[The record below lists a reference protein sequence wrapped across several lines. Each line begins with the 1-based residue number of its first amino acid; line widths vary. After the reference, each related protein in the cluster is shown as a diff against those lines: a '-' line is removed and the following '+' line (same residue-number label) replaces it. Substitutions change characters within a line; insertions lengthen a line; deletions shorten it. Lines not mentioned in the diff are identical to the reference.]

1 MTDVSAPTALL
12 RRLEQAASHFPLG
25 SDELAELV
33 ARGQG
38 PLLARLAE
46 LARDQVG
53 TDLTWLLIV
62 ATTATFPTPTEFRR
76 AHRALRISRPGWA
89 HRAILAAGYRNP
101 PSPELIDAEMDLVT
115 NAVIVDVDFC
125 AKHAHNTGIQRVVR
139 QTMARWSRDHDVV
152 PVAWTDGSEAM
163 RRLEPVELGRVVAY
177 GSAEEVTEPG
187 PVRLVVPW
195 RSSVVMLEVPWKH
208 LCGPLEALAEFSG
221 NRVGVLGYDAIPIV
235 SADTVPDLET
245 ERFVKYLSV
254 VKHTD
259 RVAGISAAA
268 TEEFAGFVSAVTA
281 QGLPGPS
288 TVSVPLPVDIPD
300 AIAAP
305 VPSAAKTMPSVLCVG
320 SHEPRKNH
328 GAVLFA
334 AEALWR
340 EGLRFSLTF
349 IGGGS
354 LWYTRRFDREIDR
367 LRRDGH
373 PVQVLRGV
381 DDATL
386 LRAYGDADFTV
397 FPSLHEGYGLPV
409 AESLALGVPVI
420 TSNYGSTAEI
430 AADGGCLVI
439 DPRDDDE
446 LTDAMRR
453 LLTDPAV
460 LADLR
465 TQITRRP
472 RRTWDDFAAEL
483 WTELVEPLAGT
494 PTQQEPD
501 RAAPTDDEPREVPDA
516 SS

>member
-1 MTDVSAPTALL
+1 MTEASAPTALL
-12 RRLEQAASHFPLG
+12 RRLEQAAAHFPLPA
-25 SDELAELV
+25 EEVAELV

-53 TDLTWLLIV
+53 TDLTWLLLV
-62 ATTATFPTPTEFRR
+62 ATTATFPTSGDFRR
-76 AHRALRISRPGWA
+76 AHRALRISKPGWA

-101 PSPELIDAEMDLVT
+101 PSPDVIDADLDIVT
-115 NAVIVDVDFC
+115 GSVVVDVDFC

-139 QTMARWSRDHDVV
+139 QTMARWSRDHDAEIV
-152 PVAWTDGSEAM
+152 PVAWTDHGESL
-163 RRLEPVELGRVVAY
+163 RQLSPVERGRVVAY
-177 GSAEEVTEPG
+177 GTPEQPTEGEPE
-187 PVRLVVPW
+187 PTRLVVPW
-195 RSSVVMLEVPWKH
+195 RSSLVLLEVPWMH

-221 NRVGVLGYDAIPIV
+221 NRVGVLGYDAIPVV
-235 SADTVPDLET
+235 SADTVPIGET

-259 RVAGISAAA
+259 RLAGISAAA
-268 TEEFAGFVSAVTA
+268 TEEFAGFVSAVSA
-281 QGLPGPS
+281 QGLEGPT

-300 AIAAP
+300 AAAAP
-305 VPSAAKTMPSVLCVG
+305 ADHDAKTMPSVLVVG

-340 EGLRFSLTF
+340 EGLQFSLTF

-354 LWYTRRFDREIDR
+354 LWYTRRFDKEIDR
-367 LRRDGH
+367 LKRAGH
-373 PVQVLRGV
+373 PVEVLRGI
-381 DDATL
+381 DDARL
-386 LRAYGDADFTV
+386 LRAYDEADFTV

-439 DPRDDDE
+439 DPRDDDD
-446 LTDAMRR
+446 LTAAMRT
-453 LLTDPAV
+453 LLTDPER
-460 LADLR
+460 LAELR
-465 TQITRRP
+465 AEITRRP

-483 WTELVEPLAGT
+483 WTQLVEPL
-494 PTQQEPD
+494 
-501 RAAPTDDEPREVPDA
+501 REVSDA
-516 SS
+516 AR

>member
-1 MTDVSAPTALL
+1 MTVVGTPTALL
-12 RRLEQAASHFPLG
+12 RRLEQAASHFPIPK
-25 SDELAELV
+25 SEVDELV
-33 ARGQG
+33 ARGRG

-46 LARDQVG
+46 LARDQIG

-62 ATTATFPTPTEFRR
+62 ATTATFPSPGEFRR
-76 AHRALRISRPGWA
+76 THRALRISKPGWA

-101 PSPELIDAEMDLVT
+101 PSSGLLDAELDIVT
-115 NAVIVDVDFC
+115 GAVVVDVDFC
-125 AKHAHNTGIQRVVR
+125 AKHAHNTGIQRVTR
-139 QTMARWSRDHDVV
+139 QTMARWHRDHGDELI
-152 PVAWTDGSEAM
+152 PIAWTRGGESM
-163 RRLEPVELGRVVAY
+163 RRLDQVETSRVVSY
-177 GSAEEVTEPG
+177 GTTAEPADPEEAPEL
-187 PVRLVVPW
+187 RLVVPW
-195 RSSVVMLEVPWKH
+195 RSSVVMLEVPWQH
-208 LCGPLEALAEFSG
+208 LCAPLEALAEFSG
-221 NRVGVLGYDAIPIV
+221 NRVGLVGYDAIPVV
-235 SADTVPDLET
+235 SADTVPDAET

-288 TVSVPLPVDIPD
+288 TISVPLPVDVPD
-300 AIAAP
+300 AIATP
-305 VPSAAKTMPSVLCVG
+305 EPSASKTMPSVLCVG

-334 AEALWR
+334 AELLWR
-340 EGLRFSLTF
+340 EGLQFSLTF

-354 LWYTRRFDREIDR
+354 LWYTRRFDQEIAR
-367 LRRDGH
+367 LRRSGH

-386 LRAYGDADFTV
+386 MRAYDDADFTV

-439 DPRDDDE
+439 DPRDDDD
-446 LTDAMRR
+446 LAAAMRR
-453 LLTDPAV
+453 LLTDPAE
-460 LADLR
+460 LAELR
-465 TQITRRP
+465 AQVARRP

-483 WTELVEPLAGT
+483 WTGLVEPLA
-494 PTQQEPD
+494 EL
-501 RAAPTDDEPREVPDA
+501 RREVTDA
-516 SS
+516 RD